1 MERLRTLTGNDCFV
15 KSTTT
20 LSAPLND
27 LVAAGTVPAIEGGI
41 PAVRKGDLGTAVEA
55 WHGELMGVRD
65 ANAWIVTLVDGEWTG
80 LELRGTTS
88 EGGATAWVAVD
99 RISADAGCDGFDDG

>member
-1 MERLRTLTGNDCFV
+1 
-15 KSTTT
+15 
-20 LSAPLND
+20 
-27 LVAAGTVPAIEGGI
+27 
-41 PAVRKGDLGTAVEA
+41 
-55 WHGELMGVRD
+55 MGVRD